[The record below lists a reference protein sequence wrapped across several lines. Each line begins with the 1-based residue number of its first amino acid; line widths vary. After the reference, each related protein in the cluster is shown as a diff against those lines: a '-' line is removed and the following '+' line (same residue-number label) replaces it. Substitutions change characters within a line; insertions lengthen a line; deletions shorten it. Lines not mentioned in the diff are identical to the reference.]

1 MLLESSLMN
10 IYPVLFSKKE
20 NSFAKELISER
31 IVFPIYS
38 LKNLYFK
45 LLEIKKNKKKLD
57 YIYNKVWA

>member
-1 MLLESSLMN
+1 MN

-20 NSFAKELISER
+20 NSFSKEIISER